1 MSCVPRD
8 IKGKTSALGKVIG
21 KHKRGTQYTLCSN
34 EGSNNMTLWYDG
46 APVLFA
52 DNDFD
57 GSATADITGKI
68 YSKKKKEFKGVR
80 SYKANEAVRCYRH
93 THNNVDIH
101 NQYIS
106 YGHWDYKSRR
116 KQMRIPYQ
124 LIRISYLRE
133 IGFSLFDSFVLVN
146 SFIAWRN
153 HTLKGKPEKQRFWK
167 KYGIRQGRLNLITR
181 WAKRCSR
188 HYPSQQPHRQKRLK
202 IVNLISIDNSKIY

>member
-1 MSCVPRD
+1 MQNPR
-8 IKGKTSALGKVIG
+8 KTKIQSPTFHNNCERFCKKLIPCLMFC
-21 KHKRGTQYTLCSN
+21 KRSTQYTLYSN

-46 APVLFA
+46 APVLFV
-52 DNDFD
+52 DNGFD

-116 KQMRIPYQ
+116 KQMRVPYQ
-124 LIRISYLRE
+124 LVTVGY
-133 IGFSLFDSFVLVN
+133 
-146 SFIAWRN
+146 
-153 HTLKGKPEKQRFWK
+153 H
-167 KYGIRQGRLNLITR
+167 
-181 WAKRCSR
+181 
-188 HYPSQQPHRQKRLK
+188 
-202 IVNLISIDNSKIY
+202 IYVR

>member
-21 KHKRGTQYTLCSN
+21 KHKRGTQYTLYSN

-46 APVLFA
+46 APVLFV

-116 KQMRIPYQ
+116 KQMRVPYQ
-124 LIRISYLRE
+124 LVSVGY
-133 IGFSLFDSFVLVN
+133 
-146 SFIAWRN
+146 
-153 HTLKGKPEKQRFWK
+153 H
-167 KYGIRQGRLNLITR
+167 
-181 WAKRCSR
+181 
-188 HYPSQQPHRQKRLK
+188 
-202 IVNLISIDNSKIY
+202 IYVR